1 MISCV
6 AGGYMIWKLKPSAK
20 MLSVGLVVLETITAV
35 GFFLL
40 MIPRCTNLEMT
51 NYGINDEGLILENA
65 CNLNCNCSQTAFTP
79 VCGPD
84 GKTLYFSPCHA
95 GCSSSLNETFT
106 NCSCVFD
113 STGLQRDYVTEGFC
127 VIEDCWSQTLA
138 YIITLPI
145 LEIIVSVLK
154 VAYTMILLRSVHP
167 EDKSVALGTFE
178 AIICIFGFIPYPIV
192 FGALVDSA
200 CLVWEKSCGGTGNC
214 WFYDVP
220 KFNYLLHGA
229 SGLFSILSAV
239 SLLGIYFLSG
249 RVGNLYEEDDEP
261 DTNDGVKQKEAEA
274 KKSRRESNS
283 STKL

>member
-1 MISCV
+1 MVGFFMSSFFLSFYENPFVDPGFEQEDPRWIGCWWLGFVVQGILLLIFTVPIALFPRRLPGSRCITSGSEESGLVSNFAGLLAALKRLALNPLYVLLILNTIMAIFGAFGHYIMLPKYMENQFRLSSSDSSLLSGPPGIGAVMISCV

-113 STGLQRDYVTEGFC
+113 SSGLQR
-127 VIEDCWSQTLA
+127 I
-138 YIITLPI
+138 
-145 LEIIVSVLK
+145 
-154 VAYTMILLRSVHP
+154 M
-167 EDKSVALGTFE
+167 
-178 AIICIFGFIPYPIV
+178 
-192 FGALVDSA
+192 
-200 CLVWEKSCGGTGNC
+200 
-214 WFYDVP
+214 
-220 KFNYLLHGA
+220 
-229 SGLFSILSAV
+229 
-239 SLLGIYFLSG
+239 
-249 RVGNLYEEDDEP
+249 
-261 DTNDGVKQKEAEA
+261 
-274 KKSRRESNS
+274 
-283 STKL
+283 